1 MIISAKSKRIPA
13 KKQAAFSR
21 RLAPALLS
29 LAVFAASLLLIACP
43 SPGGGAAAPSEAEA
57 SAGGGAG
64 PSPRDGAAAALPTY
78 TATVTGTVTT
88 LPPGESSSINL
99 PGAKVSTL
107 TTLPN
112 SVNQPVTSRSDG
124 RFTLQVKHSG
134 TFGLKVEHTCYDS
147 VTVSADGSHDAG
159 AISLTPVPEPTGTD
173 RYSITPQSSGYP
185 DYKLTV
191 NCVRAIRDNEFDAE
205 GRIIK
210 TANVWN
216 GIPVLTT
223 ITEIALPP
231 TLKSIGDRGLRGHSR
246 MSKTLTIPRSVE
258 TLGEEAF
265 QGIRRYNADGPTVVF
280 ETESRLKTIGVRAF
294 AESTLIDL
302 TLPENLETI
311 ENQAFFNV
319 QFFLNTTEFPSG
331 ALIIPAKVSKIGTEA
346 FARARIGIRALD
358 IRSEL
363 LAKPPGAVSNF
374 PLRNDLLGSGSLRSP
389 AITSITLPPKVYNSY
404 TRAELQDIFGSSFSS
419 YLKPNG
425 TAYNFA
431 SKP

>member
-1 MIISAKSKRIPA
+1 MTISAESKHIPS

-21 RLAPALLS
+21 RLTPALLS

-43 SPGGGAAAPSEAEA
+43 SPDGVVA
-57 SAGGGAG
+57 S
-64 PSPRDGAAAALPTY
+64 SSPTY
-78 TATVTGTVTT
+78 TTTVTGSVTT
-88 LPPGESSSINL
+88 SPPGESSSINL
-99 PGAKVSTL
+99 PGAKVSAL

-112 SVNQPVTSRSDG
+112 SANRSAAAGPNG
-124 RFTLQVKHSG
+124 RFTLQVKHPG
-134 TFGLKVEHTCYDS
+134 TFGLKVEHTCYKPFTTAP
-147 VTVSADGSHDAG
+147 VTASADGSHHAG
-159 AISLTPVPEPTGTD
+159 ALNLTPVPEPTGTD
-173 RYSITPQSSGYP
+173 RYSINPIPPSLNN
-185 DYKLTV
+185 YKLTV
-191 NCVRAIRDNEFDAE
+191 NCVRTIGNNEFSASGTIITTAIR
-205 GRIIK
+205 
-210 TANVWN
+210 
-216 GIPVLTT
+216 
-223 ITEIALPP
+223 EIALPS
-231 TLKSIGDRGLRGHSR
+231 TLKSIGKKGLQGHGD

-265 QGIRRYNADGPTVVF
+265 QGIRRYNADGPTVAF

-374 PLRNDLLGSGSLRSP
+374 PLRNDLLGSGSRRSP

-404 TRAELQDIFGSSFSS
+404 DRADLQDIFGSSFSS
-419 YLKPNG
+419 YLRPNG

-431 SKP
+431 SKL

>member
-1 MIISAKSKRIPA
+1 MTISDKSKQINS
-13 KKQAAFSR
+13 KKQITSSG
-21 RLAPALLS
+21 RLTPAVLM

-43 SPGGGAAAPSEAEA
+43 SPDGGAAAAP
-57 SAGGGAG
+57 
-64 PSPRDGAAAALPTY
+64 PTY
-78 TATVTGTVTT
+78 TTTVTGTVTT
-88 LPPGESSSINL
+88 LPPGESSSISL
-99 PGAKVSTL
+99 PGAKVSAL

-112 SVNQPVTSRSDG
+112 SANRSAAAGPNG
-124 RFTLQVKHSG
+124 RFTLQVKHPG
-134 TFGLKVEHTCYDS
+134 TFGLKVEHTCYKPF
-147 VTVSADGSHDAG
+147 TTAPLTASADGSHDAG
-159 AISLTPVPEPTGTD
+159 ALNLTPVPEPTGTD
-173 RYSITPQSSGYP
+173 RYSITPIPPSLN

-191 NCVRAIRDNEFDAE
+191 NCVRTIGNNEFNASGTNITTAIR
-205 GRIIK
+205 
-210 TANVWN
+210 
-216 GIPVLTT
+216 
-223 ITEIALPP
+223 EIALPS
-231 TLKSIGDRGLRGHSR
+231 TLKSIGKKGLQGHGG
-246 MSKTLTIPRSVE
+246 MSKTLTIPRNVE

-265 QGIRRYNADGPTVVF
+265 QGIRRYDGDGPTVVF
-280 ETESRLKTIGVRAF
+280 ETGSRLKTIGVSAF
-294 AESTLIDL
+294 AGSTLIDL

-311 ENQAFFNV
+311 ENKAFFNV

-346 FARARIGIRALD
+346 FARVRIGIRALD

-389 AITSITLPPKVYNSY
+389 AITSITLPQKVYDSY

-419 YLKPNG
+419 YRKPDG

>member
-1 MIISAKSKRIPA
+1 MTMPANSKRKHS
-13 KKQAAFSR
+13 KKQVTFSG
-21 RLAPALLS
+21 RLTQAGLL

-43 SPGGGAAAPSEAEA
+43 SPDGAAAP
-57 SAGGGAG
+57 
-64 PSPRDGAAAALPTY
+64 PTY
-78 TATVTGTVTT
+78 TTTVTGTVTT
-88 LPPGESSSINL
+88 LPPGESSSISL
-99 PGAKVSTL
+99 PGAKVSAL

-112 SVNQPVTSRSDG
+112 SANQPVTSRADG
-124 RFTLQVKHSG
+124 RFTLRVKHSG
-134 TFGLKVEHTCYDS
+134 TFRFKVEHTCYDP

-173 RYSITPQSSGYP
+173 RYSITPQPSDHNS
-185 DYKLTV
+185 YKLTV
-191 NCVRAIRDNEFDAE
+191 NCVRAIRDNEFDAD

-216 GIPVLTT
+216 GIPVLTA

-231 TLKSIGDRGLRGHSR
+231 TLKSIDDRGLRGHSR
-246 MSKTLTIPRSVE
+246 MSKTLTIPRNVE
-258 TLGEEAF
+258 TLGKEAF
-265 QGIRRYNADGPTVVF
+265 QGIRRYYVDGPTLVF
-280 ETESRLKTIGVRAF
+280 EAESRLNTIGVRAF

-331 ALIIPAKVSKIGTEA
+331 ALIIPAKVSKIGNQA
-346 FARARIGIRALD
+346 FARVRAGIKALD

-389 AITSITLPPKVYNSY
+389 AITSITLPQKVYNSY
-404 TRAELQDIFGSSFSS
+404 TRAELQDIFGSSLSD
-419 YLKPNG
+419 YRKPDG
-425 TAYNFA
+425 TVYDFA

>member
-1 MIISAKSKRIPA
+1 MTISANSKQKNSKRQLTFSHRLI
-13 KKQAAFSR
+13 QAV
-21 RLAPALLS
+21 LS

-43 SPGGGAAAPSEAEA
+43 SPDGGAAAAP
-57 SAGGGAG
+57 
-64 PSPRDGAAAALPTY
+64 PTY

-99 PGAKVSTL
+99 PGAKVSAL

-112 SVNQPVTSRSDG
+112 SVNQPVTSRADG
-124 RFTLQVKHSG
+124 RFKLEVKHPG
-134 TFGLKVEHTCYDS
+134 TFRLKVEHTCYDP
-147 VTVSADGSHDAG
+147 VTVSADGSQDAG

-173 RYSITPQSSGYP
+173 RYSITPQPSGSP
-185 DYKLTV
+185 NYKLTV
-191 NCVRAIRDNEFDAE
+191 NCVRSIRDNEFDAD

-210 TANVWN
+210 TANVWD

-231 TLKSIGDRGLRGHSR
+231 TLKSIGDRSLRGHSR
-246 MSKTLTIPRSVE
+246 MSKTLTIPRNVE

-265 QGIRRYNADGPTVVF
+265 QNLRRYYVDGPTVVF
-280 ETESRLKTIGVRAF
+280 ETGSRLKTIGVSAF
-294 AESTLIDL
+294 AGSTLIDL

-311 ENQAFFNV
+311 ENKAFFNV
-319 QFFLNTTEFPSG
+319 KFFLNTTEFPSG
-331 ALIIPAKVSKIGTEA
+331 ALIIPAKVSKIGTQA
-346 FARARIGIRALD
+346 FAGVRIGIKALD

-374 PLRNDLLGSGSLRSP
+374 PLRKDLLGGGSGSPRSP
-389 AITSITLPPKVYNSY
+389 AITSITLPQKVYNSY
-404 TRAELQDIFGSSFSS
+404 TRAELQDIFGSSFSG
-419 YLKPNG
+419 YRKPDG

>member
-1 MIISAKSKRIPA
+1 MTISAESKRIPS

-21 RLAPALLS
+21 RLTPALLS
-29 LAVFAASLLLIACP
+29 LAVFAASLMLIACP
-43 SPGGGAAAPSEAEA
+43 SPDGVVA
-57 SAGGGAG
+57 S
-64 PSPRDGAAAALPTY
+64 SSPTY
-78 TATVTGTVTT
+78 TTTVTGSVTT
-88 LPPGESSSINL
+88 SPPGESSSINL
-99 PGAKVSTL
+99 PGAKVSAL

-112 SVNQPVTSRSDG
+112 SANRSAAAGPNG
-124 RFTLQVKHSG
+124 RFTLQVKHLG
-134 TFGLKVEHTCYDS
+134 TFGLKVEHTCYKPFTTAP
-147 VTVSADGSHDAG
+147 VTASADGSHHAG
-159 AISLTPVPEPTGTD
+159 TLNLTPVPEPAGTD
-173 RYSITPQSSGYP
+173 RYSINPIPPSLN

-191 NCVRAIRDNEFDAE
+191 NCVRTIGNNEFSASGTIITTAIR
-205 GRIIK
+205 
-210 TANVWN
+210 
-216 GIPVLTT
+216 
-223 ITEIALPP
+223 EIALPS
-231 TLKSIGDRGLRGHSR
+231 TLKSIGKKGLQGHGD

-265 QGIRRYNADGPTVVF
+265 QGIRRYNADGPTVAF

-331 ALIIPAKVSKIGTEA
+331 ALIIPAKVSRIGTEA
-346 FARARIGIRALD
+346 FARVRIGIRALD

-374 PLRNDLLGSGSLRSP
+374 PLRNDLLGSGSRRSP

-404 TRAELQDIFGSSFSS
+404 DRADLQDIFGSSFSS
-419 YLKPNG
+419 YLRPNG

-431 SKP
+431 SKL

>member
-29 LAVFAASLLLIACP
+29 LAVFAVSLLLIACP
-43 SPGGGAAAPSEAEA
+43 SPDGGVVA
-57 SAGGGAG
+57 S
-64 PSPRDGAAAALPTY
+64 SSSPTY
-78 TATVTGTVTT
+78 TTTVTGSVTT
-88 LPPGESSSINL
+88 SPPGESSSINL
-99 PGAKVSTL
+99 PGAKVSAL

-112 SVNQPVTSRSDG
+112 SANRSAAAGPNG
-124 RFTLQVKHSG
+124 RFTLQVKHPG
-134 TFGLKVEHTCYDS
+134 TFGLKVEHTCYKPFTTAP
-147 VTVSADGSHDAG
+147 VTTSADGSHDAG
-159 AISLTPVPEPTGTD
+159 ALNLTPVPEPTGTD
-173 RYSITPQSSGYP
+173 RYSITPIPPSLNN
-185 DYKLTV
+185 YKLTV
-191 NCVRAIRDNEFDAE
+191 NCVRTIGNNEFSASGTIITTAIR
-205 GRIIK
+205 
-210 TANVWN
+210 
-216 GIPVLTT
+216 
-223 ITEIALPP
+223 EIALPS
-231 TLKSIGDRGLRGHSR
+231 TLKSIGKKGLQGHGD

-294 AESTLIDL
+294 AGSTLIDL

-374 PLRNDLLGSGSLRSP
+374 PLRNDLLGSGSRRSP

-404 TRAELQDIFGSSFSS
+404 DRADLQDIFGSSFSS
-419 YLKPNG
+419 YLRPNG

-431 SKP
+431 SKL